1 MISRRNKTLAIWAV
15 FLLFWAWN
23 VSAAAVKG
31 ETADVAV
38 GELTPGDIEEQLQVC
53 IRFLCGEVL
62 FRESQDR
69 PICIDFVARVLRC
82 HQGANTVSSR
92 NAH

>member
-15 FLLFWAWN
+15 FLAFWAWK

-38 GELTPGDIEEQLQVC
+38 GELSIGDIEEQLQVC
-53 IRFLCGEVL
+53 I
-62 FRESQDR
+62 
-69 PICIDFVARVLRC
+69 
-82 HQGANTVSSR
+82 
-92 NAH
+92 